1 MQLQNN
7 VTKPVSCILPVKVVI
22 KYAVEVKRNYLA
34 YESNLHGMDLPNL
47 IQALGRALYQN
58 QQLARSVSSL
68 TL

>member
-47 IQALGRALYQN
+47 IQALGSALYQN